1 MQNIQV
7 SHDRKN
13 DKVKF

>member
-13 DKVKF
+13 DKVKL